1 MSSPTAVVVGLDVGG
16 TKTNAT
22 VLAEDGRF
30 LVDRMVEVPSRVR
43 EGPRAAVAAISEAME
58 VALAFTGTS
67 DGAVRAVGLDTPGPA
82 SARGCH
88 LGPGGDELLRT

>member
-1 MSSPTAVVVGLDVGG
+1 MSSTTAVVVGLDVGG

-58 VALAFTGTS
+58 LALAVTGTS
-67 DGAVRAVGLDTPGPA
+67 GRCSSRCRAGHPWA
-82 SARGCH
+82 SQRRGCH